1 HLLSLQLISIA
12 DQFTIFGVWLA
23 PMGFIPA
30 GLRSSPNGGRIPTEK
45 PLRRR
50 ARAGFLAPNPG
61 HYESL
66 FILPPQRLH
75 QATNPCAIAYNYA
88 RIRPLVRL
96 AHGFYR
102 FPATA
107 HQWSGLVAR

>member
-1 HLLSLQLISIA
+1 MPIEPTPQDLIRNTNPVA
-12 DQFTIFGVWLA
+12 RELA
-23 PMGFIPA
+23 PA
-30 GLRSSPNGGRIPTEK
+30 GLRSSPKKGRRTPTEK
-45 PLRRR
+45 PLRHR
-50 ARAGFLAPNPG
+50 ARASSFAPNPG
-61 HYESL
+61 HYEGV
-66 FILPPQRLH
+66 FILPPPRFH